1 MVAMATHVQ
10 VVIDCADP
18 ERLARFWA
26 LALGYQEQPP
36 PGGFD
41 SWEDALR
48 AWDVPEDQWNSR
60 SAVVDPGGVGPRLF
74 FQQVPEDKVVKNR
87 VHLDIN
93 AAEGVTDPA
102 ERHRVIDAEVTR
114 LTEAGAS
121 VVHEMEE
128 RGEFWVVMQDPEGNE
143 FCVQ

>member
-1 MVAMATHVQ
+1 
-10 VVIDCADP
+10 VIDCADP
-18 ERLARFWA
+18 ARLARFWA
-26 LALGYQEQPP
+26 VALGYQEQPP
-36 PGGFD
+36 PDAFD

-60 SAVVDPGGVGPRLF
+60 SAVIDPDGVGPRLF

-93 AAEGVTDPA
+93 AATGISDHD
-102 ERHRVIDAEVTR
+102 ERVAAIRTEVAR
-114 LTEAGAS
+114 LTDEGAS
-121 VVHEMEE
+121 TVQEMEE

>member
-1 MVAMATHVQ
+1 MVPMATRVQ

-18 ERLARFWA
+18 QRLARFWG

-48 AWDVPEDQWNSR
+48 AWDVPHEQWNSR
-60 SAVVDPGGVGPRLF
+60 SAVIDPDGVGPRLF
-74 FQQVPEDKVVKNR
+74 FQQVPEGKVAKNR

-93 AAEGVTDPA
+93 AAAGITDGD
-102 ERHRVIDAEVTR
+102 ERMRTIRDEVGR

-121 VVHEMEE
+121 TVHEMEE

>member
-1 MVAMATHVQ
+1 MATRVQ

-18 ERLARFWA
+18 GALARFWA
-26 LALGYQEQPP
+26 LALGYEVQPP
-36 PGGFD
+36 PDGFD

-60 SAVVDPGGVGPRLF
+60 SAVTDPDGVGPRLF
-74 FQQVPEDKVVKNR
+74 FQQVPEEKVVKNR

-93 AAEGVTDPA
+93 AAEGTTDPD
-102 ERHRVIDAEVTR
+102 ERRRVIAAEVDR

-121 VVHEMEE
+121 VFRQVEE

>member
-1 MVAMATHVQ
+1 MATQVQ

-18 ERLARFWA
+18 SRLAAFWA
-26 LALGYQEQPP
+26 LALGYQVQAPP
-36 PGGFD
+36 EGYA

-60 SAVVDPGGVGPRLF
+60 SAVVDPDGVGPRVF
-74 FQQVPEDKVVKNR
+74 FQQVPEGKVVKNR

-93 AAEGVTDPA
+93 AGVHVAEDD
-102 ERHRVIDAEVTR
+102 ERRRVVDAVVAR

-121 VVHEMEE
+121 TVRDMQE
-128 RGEFWVVMQDPEGNE
+128 RGEYWVVMQDPEGNE

>member
-1 MVAMATHVQ
+1 MVAMATRVQ

-36 PGGFD
+36 PEGFD

-60 SAVVDPGGVGPRLF
+60 SAVIDPDGVGPRLF
-74 FQQVPEDKVVKNR
+74 FQQVPEEKVVKNR

-93 AAEGVTDPA
+93 AATGIA
-102 ERHRVIDAEVTR
+102 DADDRTRAIRSEVAR
-114 LTEAGAS
+114 LTDAGAS
-121 VVHEMEE
+121 VLHEMEE
-128 RGEFWVVMQDPEGNE
+128 RGEFWIVMQDPEGNE
-143 FCVQ
+143 FCIQ

>member
-1 MVAMATHVQ
+1 
-10 VVIDCADP
+10 
-18 ERLARFWA
+18 
-26 LALGYQEQPP
+26 
-36 PGGFD
+36 
-41 SWEDALR
+41 
-48 AWDVPEDQWNSR
+48 
-60 SAVVDPGGVGPRLF
+60 VVDPDGAGPRLF

>member
-1 MVAMATHVQ
+1 M
-10 VVIDCADP
+10 
-18 ERLARFWA
+18 
-26 LALGYQEQPP
+26 
-36 PGGFD
+36 
-41 SWEDALR
+41 R

-74 FQQVPEDKVVKNR
+74 FQQVPEGKVVKNR

-121 VVHEMEE
+121 VVHQMEE

>member
-1 MVAMATHVQ
+1 MATRVQ

-18 ERLARFWA
+18 GRLAAFWA
-26 LALGYQEQPP
+26 LALNYQLQPP
-36 PGGFD
+36 PTGFD
-41 SWEDALR
+41 SWEDTLR
-48 AWDVPEDQWNSR
+48 AWGVPEDQWNSR
-60 SAVVDPGGVGPRLF
+60 SAVIDPDGVGPRLF
-74 FQQVPEDKVVKNR
+74 FQQVPEGKVVKNR

-93 AAEGVTDPA
+93 ASEGTTDA
-102 ERHRVIDAEVTR
+102 NERRRLITSEVQR

-121 VVHEMEE
+121 LLHEMEE

>member
-1 MVAMATHVQ
+1 MVVMATRVQ
-10 VVIDCADP
+10 VVIDCANP

-36 PGGFD
+36 PGGFAT
-41 SWEDALR
+41 WEDALR
-48 AWDVPEDQWNSR
+48 VWDVPEEQWNSR
-60 SAVVDPGGVGPRLF
+60 SAVIDPDGVGPRLF
-74 FQQVPEDKVVKNR
+74 FQQVPEGKVVKNR

-93 AAEGVTDPA
+93 AAADIVDHD
-102 ERHRVIDAEVTR
+102 ERRRVIRAEVAR
-114 LTEAGAS
+114 LTDAGAT
-121 VVHEMEE
+121 VLHEMGE